1 MERKGDAL
9 HMRNNA
15 VAGLFCG
22 ERKGDAF
29 LVRNNRWDVRKAGKA
44 SPFAGEY

>member
-1 MERKGDAL
+1 
-9 HMRNNA
+9 MRNNA
-15 VAGLFCG
+15 VDGLFCG

-29 LVRNNRWDVRKAGKA
+29 LVRNNRWAVREAGKG

>member
-1 MERKGDAL
+1 MEGKGDAL

-15 VAGLFCG
+15 ANGLFCG
-22 ERKGDAF
+22 EGKPTRFARNKRLA
-29 LVRNNRWDVRKAGKA
+29 VREAGKA